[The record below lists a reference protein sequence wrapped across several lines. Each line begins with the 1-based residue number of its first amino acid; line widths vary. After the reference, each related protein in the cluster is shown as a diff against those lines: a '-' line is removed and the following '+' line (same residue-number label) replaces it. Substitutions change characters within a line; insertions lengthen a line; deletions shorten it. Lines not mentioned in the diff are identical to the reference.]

1 MDKTSTMSV
10 AQSMQERSVPI
21 SNGHA
26 KVEFIIIIVGVEY
39 QSSLYKISFFFFW
52 MGYNRSVAL
61 L

>member
-1 MDKTSTMSV
+1 MGKTSTMSV

-39 QSSLYKISFFFFW
+39 HSLLYKK
-52 MGYNRSVAL
+52 SVFL
-61 L
+61 LDEI